1 MFALSKLTW
10 NIENPVLL
18 FFAHL
23 SSEPPDDCVF
33 GRLYTV

>member
-1 MFALSKLTW
+1 LSKLTW
-10 NIENPVLL
+10 NTEPVLL

-23 SSEPPDDCVF
+23 YSEPLDDCVF